1 MHDPLPIDPFDGPI
15 DTTVVVPG
23 SKSYTNRAL
32 VCAAL
37 ASGRSTVS
45 GALLS
50 DDTEAMLGCLRSLGP
65 AVEVDG
71 TTFVVNGSGGA
82 FPNRTASLD
91 CRQSGTTARF
101 VLPMVSLGQGSYVV
115 DAHAQMRSRPMHDQI
130 GALRSL
136 GAMIV
141 EQGPAGHLPVS
152 VRAEGLTG
160 GAVSLP
166 GTASSQF
173 LSGLLLSGP
182 LMADGLDVR
191 ITTALVSRSYVD
203 LTVEVMRA
211 FGAQVEE
218 PDGRD
223 ANRFV
228 VAPGEYRATSYA
240 VEPDASAASYFF
252 ALAAITGGKVTV
264 PGLGAHSKQG
274 DTALVSILARMGC
287 NAVVTDDAIS
297 VSGFAREGVEVDM
310 SDCSDVASTLA
321 VVAAFADSP
330 TRVTGIG
337 FIRKKETDRI
347 AAVVTELRRCGIDAE
362 EEADGF
368 FVRPSQVRSAVV
380 QTYQDHRMAMSF
392 ALLGARSAGIAI
404 ADPTCVNK
412 TFPEFWKVLDSCRA
426 NYGGGS

>member
-1 MHDPLPIDPFDGPI
+1 MRDPLPIVPFGRPV

-37 ASGRSTVS
+37 AHGRSTVT

-50 DDTEAMLGCLRSLGP
+50 DDTEAMVGCLRSLGVAA
-65 AVEVDG
+65 AVHGSSMVVDG
-71 TTFVVNGSGGA
+71 AGA
-82 FPNRTASLD
+82 QFPIETATLN

-101 VLPMVSLGQGSYVV
+101 VLPMLAVGRGSYVV
-115 DAHAQMRSRPMHDQI
+115 DAHPQMLHRPMGDQVA
-130 GALRSL
+130 ALRHL
-136 GAMIV
+136 GATIAEPERV
-141 EQGPAGHLPVS
+141 GHLPLV
-152 VRAEGLTG
+152 VHADGLIG

-166 GTASSQF
+166 GSASSQF

-182 LMADGLDVR
+182 MMTTGLDVR
-191 ITTALVSRSYVD
+191 ITTDLVSRSYVD

-211 FGAQVEE
+211 FGATVTE

-223 ANRFV
+223 ANRFL
-228 VAPGEYRATSYA
+228 VAPGGYVATEYE

-252 ALAAITGGKVTV
+252 ALAAVTGGSVTV
-264 PGLGAHSKQG
+264 AGLGSASTQG
-274 DTALVSILARMGC
+274 DMALLPILARMGC
-287 NAVVTDDAIS
+287 NVDIRSDATT
-297 VSGFAREGVEVDM
+297 VSGFARSGVEVDM

-321 VVAAFADSP
+321 AVAAFAETP

-362 EEADGF
+362 EEPDGF
-368 FVRPSQVRSAVV
+368 IVRPGPLGPAVIE
-380 QTYQDHRMAMSF
+380 TYQDHRMAMSF
-392 ALLGARSAGIAI
+392 AVLGARVPGISI
-404 ADPTCVNK
+404 VDPSCVNK
-412 TFPEFWKVLDSCRA
+412 TFPEFWKVFDSCRA
-426 NYGGGS
+426 NYGGSP